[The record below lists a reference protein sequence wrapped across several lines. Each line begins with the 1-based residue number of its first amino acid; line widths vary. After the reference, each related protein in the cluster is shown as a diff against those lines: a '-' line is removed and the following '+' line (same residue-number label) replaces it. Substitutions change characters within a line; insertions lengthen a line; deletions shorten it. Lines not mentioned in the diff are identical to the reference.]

1 LRILQARSLA
11 YEVLDALVKEL
22 VKEDNTELAEE
33 VPEDVENS
41 IKCACRLLSFVRR
54 APAASFPC
62 YPSLVDYADN
72 PVNIDADHN
81 WFPILEERCALV
93 KELQEEMKKEEE
105 EKMAALEAAGTD
117 GPDAAVDRLY
127 GLEVTVE
134 SHRCMFQP
142 RMQAIGQIRSHW
154 ERPGSGTDATRRK
167 MLADQLLEICKELM
181 SFVTDVP
188 HACAEIVNAMHYL
201 TAYAALHGLTILTD
215 RTEKD
220 KQDDTDAI
228 MHITEGICRT
238 LQESTDGGFMGP
250 ARALPSRWSDEYR
263 KKCYLAFYHG
273 AETYDQQSVKL
284 VNQSSFLDAQ
294 KCNLSA
300 FRLLEA
306 ASDFFRR
313 KESNSVC
320 NVTHCL
326 HCIGDPK
333 ELEIVQKLTN
343 KQLGDLHHRL
353 IKHQQHIHERL
364 EKDPN
369 YKKRMELQKKMKS
382 KARKQGNKESEVR

>member
-1 LRILQARSLA
+1 M
-11 YEVLDALVKEL
+11 EEENNEL
-22 VKEDNTELAEE
+22 EGVRGETGIEY
-33 VPEDVENS
+33 
-41 IKCACRLLSFVRR
+41 ACTLLKYVRR

-62 YPSLVDYADN
+62 YPSLVDSAEN

-81 WFPILEERCALV
+81 CFPILEERCAFL
-93 KELQEEMKKEEE
+93 EEYQEEMKKQNE

-117 GPDAAVDRLY
+117 GPDAAVDRFY
-127 GLEVTVE
+127 GVDATVE
-134 SHRCMFQP
+134 SHKCKFQHH
-142 RMQAIGQIRSHW
+142 MQAIGEIRRQW

-167 MLADQLLEICKELM
+167 LLADKLLEICKVLM

-201 TAYAALHGLTILTD
+201 TTHAALTVLLNLTD

-238 LQESTDGGFMGP
+238 LQESTDGAFMGP
-250 ARALPSRWSDEYR
+250 VRVLPSRWRDKYR
-263 KKCYLAFYHG
+263 HACFRPFLHG
-273 AETYDQQSVKL
+273 AQSYDEQSVKL

-294 KCNLSA
+294 KCNESA
-300 FRLLEA
+300 GRLLSA
-306 ASDFFRR
+306 ASDFMQRMD
-313 KESNSVC
+313 SNSVC
-320 NVTHCL
+320 KVTYCL
-326 HCIGDPK
+326 TCIDDIKSCIGDVT
-333 ELEIVQKLTN
+333 ELEIVQKSTN
-343 KQLGDLHHRL
+343 KQLSDLHHRL
-353 IKHQQHIHERL
+353 FKHQAYIQEKL